1 MVDGMTA
8 VGCVWVESFAAAA
21 AARAEPALRE
31 HPMAVVTGAP
41 PATRVVE
48 ANAAAR
54 EQGVRAGMPEAEAI
68 ARCPDVIRRPASPAC
83 VDAAHRALLDACYG
97 VSPRL
102 EDVAAGLV
110 HVDLAGLG
118 RLIGDGV
125 AVADRLRRAA
135 RTVGLPARVGV
146 AGTRAAACI
155 AARAG
160 LGVVAAGDE
169 ARALAPVP
177 VTALEWSEEIVAAFA
192 RWGVATLGELAAL
205 PRAGLAARLG
215 AAGLAAH
222 DLARGV
228 EHPTPWRSWAPPP
241 FWEEAQELDW
251 EIHELAPLMTVLS
264 HVVERLTARLCA
276 AHLMAD
282 ALELRLALA
291 GGAHHARSLALAC
304 PMDASPPLLTLL
316 EHDLEARPPA
326 GPVTAVA
333 VQASATP
340 RRAVAGT
347 LGRLA
352 PPAERD
358 LATVLARL
366 VTLVGAEAVGAV
378 ALADSHRPDAFVRAR
393 LEPDVWA
400 RLEPD
405 VWARLEPDVR
415 ARLELDVWA
424 RLEPD
429 AVRVTADVADDSVL
443 ALRRLRPPR
452 RVSVAVDDERRPAIV
467 GGALAREARV
477 VGCAG
482 PWRVSGEWWDARAWG
497 RDEWDVALSDGSV
510 CRLTRDLRADAW
522 YLDGVYD

>member
-1 MVDGMTA
+1 VVDGMTA
-8 VGCVWVESFAAAA
+8 VACVWVEAFAAAA
-21 AARAEPALRE
+21 AERAEPVLRE

-41 PATRVVE
+41 PVTRVVE

-54 EQGVRAGMPEAEAI
+54 ERGVRAGMPEAEAI

-102 EDVAAGLV
+102 EDIAAGLV

-118 RLIGDGV
+118 RLIGDGA
-125 AVADRLRRAA
+125 AVADRLQRAA

-146 AGTRAAACI
+146 AGTRAAARI

-160 LGVVAAGDE
+160 LGVVAAGGE
-169 ARALAPVP
+169 AQALGPVP
-177 VTALEWSEEIVAAFA
+177 VTALEWPQEIVAAFA

-228 EHPTPWRSWAPPP
+228 EDSTPWRSWAPPP

-264 HVVERLTARLCA
+264 RVVERLTARLCA

-282 ALELRLALA
+282 ALEVRLALA
-291 GGAHHARSLALAC
+291 GGAHHARSLSLAC
-304 PMDASPPLLTLL
+304 PMDASRPLLTLL
-316 EHDLEARPPA
+316 EHDLEGRPPA

-340 RRAVAGT
+340 RRAVART
-347 LGRLA
+347 LGGLA

-366 VTLVGAEAVGAV
+366 VTLVGADAVGAV
-378 ALADSHRPDAFVRAR
+378 ALADSHRPDAFVG
-393 LEPDVWA
+393 
-400 RLEPD
+400 
-405 VWARLEPDVR
+405 
-415 ARLELDVWA
+415 A

-429 AVRVTADVADDSVL
+429 AVRVTADVAGDSVL

-452 RVSVAVDDERRPAIV
+452 RVSVALDDQRRPAIV
-467 GGALAREARV
+467 GGALAREASV

-497 RDEWDVALSDGSV
+497 RDEWDVALSDGAV
-510 CRLTRDLRADAW
+510 CRLARDLRSDAW